1 MEKINRDPEVI
12 RYLNRPVDDAAVARF
27 HAGCIDHWQEH
38 GFGFF
43 AVESREEATL
53 GRFIGFVGVAYAS
66 YLAPLAT
73 RPELGWR
80 LERRSW
86 GRGLATEAALAVRE
100 DAFGRHGL
108 EELISIIHPD
118 NAGFETSRHQGRD
131 AYRRRGPQ
139 SGPPSQRGRLAARR
153 VLVGCARSGVRM
165 SSGIQV
171 RTSGILRPMAAPNI
185 GVTCTPWQL
194 SDPSHKGGHFRGF
207 SHC

>member
-27 HAGCIDHWQEH
+27 HASCIDHWQEH

-73 RPELGWR
+73 RPELGGR

-118 NAGFETSRHQGRD
+118 NAGSRRVATKVGMHIEGEVHNPVLGRSVD
-131 AYRRRGPQ
+131 VW
-139 SGPPSQRGRLAARR
+139 RLAA
-153 VLVGCARSGVRM
+153 S
-165 SSGIQV
+165 
-171 RTSGILRPMAAPNI
+171 
-185 GVTCTPWQL
+185 
-194 SDPSHKGGHFRGF
+194 
-207 SHC
+207 